1 MATDNNDNQ
10 GIIKRLDIIIALLLR
25 FRSNGS
31 EVTATEKIAELANL
45 GLSRS
50 EIGRIMGKPANYI
63 SAVLGTKKGKKR

>member
-1 MATDNNDNQ
+1 MTTDNNENQ

-25 FRSNGS
+25 FRPN
-31 EVTATEKIAELANL
+31 EPEATATDKIAELADL

-50 EIGRIMGKPANYI
+50 EIGRIMGKPANYV